1 MSRNATKDLT
11 TGSPMKLI
19 LGFGIPLLFG
29 MLFQQFYNMVDT
41 MVVGQ
46 CLGVTSLAAVGSTGA
61 LINLLINVFIG
72 LSVGVNVLVAQ
83 YYGAKRDQD
92 VNETVHTAVA
102 ISLLSGVF
110 LVALGL
116 LVTRPLLELMGTPDD
131 VIDKSAIYMKIYFAG
146 MPATMLYN
154 FGSAVLKQ
162 HLRRRANGARRVDHV
177 VDDQHVAAF
186 DVADGRHL
194 AHDIGLGALLVR
206 NDDRRAEQF
215 RIGVCPLGAA
225 HVGRCDRE
233 VFDVE
238 ALDVGHEDAA
248 GVELSLIHI

>member
-1 MSRNATKDLT
+1 
-11 TGSPMKLI
+11 MKKSYEMDMCNGPVLGKILI
-19 LGFGIPLLFG
+19 YSFPLMLSGILQLLF
-29 MLFQQFYNMVDT
+29 NAADVI
-41 MVVGQ
+41 VVGRYAGSQ
-46 CLGVTSLAAVGSTGA
+46 SLAAVGSTGA

-154 FGSAVLKQ
+154 FGSAVLRAVGDT
-162 HLRRRANGARRVDHV
+162 RR
-177 VDDQHVAAF
+177 
-186 DVADGRHL
+186 
-194 AHDIGLGALLVR
+194 
-206 NDDRRAEQF
+206 
-215 RIGVCPLGAA
+215 PLY
-225 HVGRCDRE
+225 
-233 VFDVE
+233 F
-238 ALDVGHEDAA
+238 LTAA
-248 GVELSLIHI
+248 GVVNVVLNLFFVISLNMDVAGVALATVISQVSLRAWYSGAW